1 MTKPMIE
8 SYSYDPE
15 SDVLEVHFE
24 AKRPAWTIE
33 LTDNIMLSV
42 DRQTRRAVALLFLD
56 FTELARPTPL
66 GPQSFPLTGL
76 ADLPASERNLVI
88 EVVTSPPVSEWLDVS
103 AVQHLPDSPFA
114 VTHLERSSLALQDL
128 VLVPA

>member
-8 SYSYDPE
+8 SYTYDPE

-42 DRQTRRAVALLFLD
+42 DRQTGRAVALLFLD
-56 FTELARPTPL
+56 FTEAETLNRCQQIASRILHKSIRSGAAHVKLVALRRAPCQACACCRALSAPSPL
-66 GPQSFPLTGL
+66 NSQFPIHAGH
-76 ADLPASERNLVI
+76 N
-88 EVVTSPPVSEWLDVS
+88 
-103 AVQHLPDSPFA
+103 
-114 VTHLERSSLALQDL
+114 
-128 VLVPA
+128 